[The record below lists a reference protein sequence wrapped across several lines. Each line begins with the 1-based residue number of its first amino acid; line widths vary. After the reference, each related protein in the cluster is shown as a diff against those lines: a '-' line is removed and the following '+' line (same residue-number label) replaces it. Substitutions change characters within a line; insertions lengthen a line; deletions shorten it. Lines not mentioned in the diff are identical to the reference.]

1 MQTNTLIA
9 VLLAVGL
16 AGPVILCLAWFWY
29 ARRVRRG
36 FAEGQW
42 ISRRNRDR
50 AQNHFDAERGGQ
62 IKGPVWIPKYTAEGW
77 CRPKLSDSIPLRSP
91 EYVHLRDQRK
101 GRQNSD
107 QRFEDPNRIVS
118 SPPPKRPKN
127 PYQQQPNPL
136 SKRQQKKLRAQEKKK
151 QQQEGQ
157 NQPNNQDHNKGKW
170 SQRDQGKPAQDCH
183 AEPDQGNWGSNKQIT
198 WGSGNHNQSQN
209 KGNRSHRDQH
219 KTTPDWH
226 PQPEQGNWDAKP
238 QSNWANGD
246 DNDNHNNQNIE
257 WGHEA
262 KGKERSNHKQGNG
275 GNNNG
280 NNDGYRSGGSYNNGF
295 VNNTQRQQTTTW
307 VQAQS
312 EPNNQSFHAVP
323 VHSNQPEITWGD
335 HGGHHG
341 QHRNGSNGHGDG
353 NGNGYHNKRSQR
365 RSSRNPS
372 NHNWQNH
379 QVNETLG
386 QDYNQPSN
394 NHGSHRTAAWGQSN
408 QDNDWDKN
416 DNAPNQSRV
425 AWSDNKGTA
434 GDWGGG
440 YHHNNSHGWGQDCN
454 DQVRGS
460 QKGWQ
465 SEIADRSKN
474 ESRGRNQNRKQEHNA
489 CRQSPTDRGRNH
501 SQARDK
507 YSGTAVGRNLR
518 RSDDFGW

>member
-1 MQTNTLIA
+1 MSPRVCHAYFLFVYHLYMAELHPLIQSTSPFDFSTMQTNTLIA

-16 AGPVILCLAWFWY
+16 AGPAILCLAWFWY

-62 IKGPVWIPKYTAEGW
+62 IKGPVWIPNYTAEGW

-118 SPPPKRPKN
+118 SPPPKRPNN
-127 PYQQQPNPL
+127 PYQQQPKPL

-157 NQPNNQDHNKGKW
+157 NQPNNQDHSKGKW

-183 AEPDQGNWGSNKQIT
+183 VEPDQGNWGSNKQNN

-209 KGNRSHRDQH
+209 KGNRSQRDQQ
-219 KTTPDWH
+219 KTTPDWN
-226 PQPEQGNWDAKP
+226 PEPEQGDWDAKP

-246 DNDNHNNQNIE
+246 ENDNHNNQNTE

-262 KGKERSNHKQGNG
+262 KGKKRSNHKQGNG

-307 VQAQS
+307 FIQTN
-312 EPNNQSFHAVP
+312 PRLRG
-323 VHSNQPEITWGD
+323 EITED
-335 HGGHHG
+335 IM
-341 QHRNGSNGHGDG
+341 G
-353 NGNGYHNKRSQR
+353 NTEMVAMDMTMVMAMAITTRGLNTGVQ
-365 RSSRNPS
+365 
-372 NHNWQNH
+372 
-379 QVNETLG
+379 EI
-386 QDYNQPSN
+386 
-394 NHGSHRTAAWGQSN
+394 HRTTTGKIIKRMKPGGKTTINRATIRDLIEQQHGANRTRAMTGT
-408 QDNDWDKN
+408 KMTMR
-416 DNAPNQSRV
+416 QSR
-425 AWSDNKGTA
+425 AEWHGAKTKGPQEIGEADTITITA
-434 GDWGGG
+434 MDGAMMAMI
-440 YHHNNSHGWGQDCN
+440 
-454 DQVRGS
+454 
-460 QKGWQ
+460 K
-465 SEIADRSKN
+465 
-474 ESRGRNQNRKQEHNA
+474 
-489 CRQSPTDRGRNH
+489 
-501 SQARDK
+501 
-507 YSGTAVGRNLR
+507 
-518 RSDDFGW
+518 